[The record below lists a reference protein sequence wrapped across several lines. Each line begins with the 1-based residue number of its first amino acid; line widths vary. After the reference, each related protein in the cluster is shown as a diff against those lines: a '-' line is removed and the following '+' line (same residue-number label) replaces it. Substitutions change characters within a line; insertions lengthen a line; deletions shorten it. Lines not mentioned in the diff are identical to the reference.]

1 MCWVSLSLSFSWEA
15 STEVI
20 MLFAQP
26 NAEYHGPDIT
36 QTITSN
42 GNCLLHSLTVKKTNL
57 LTGKWNDSPCSLF
70 SHISSCDGSV
80 EAVRIRTSGQTR
92 RFGANFIY
100 SSKGVNWVSGVSI
113 EYWGCQLSIGGVNWV
128 SGCQLSIEGCRGEH
142 QECHR
147 PPLGCSG
154 FRWL

>member
-57 LTGKWNDSPCSLF
+57 LTGKWNDSPCFLF

-100 SSKGVNWVSGVSI
+100 SSKGVNWVSGGVNWVLGVSI
-113 EYWGCQLSIGGVNWV
+113 EYRGCQLSIGV
-128 SGCQLSIEGCRGEH
+128 SIEYRGVSWRHPSFTLQRASIE
-142 QECHR
+142 
-147 PPLGCSG
+147 
-154 FRWL
+154 